1 MGQTW
6 LPLHIRMGKEGS
18 NYKNSL
24 YLFSALQKYGADKF
38 QYEILVQC
46 RDQESA
52 DYLEEHFISQYDSRN
67 PQIGYNLKEG
77 GSAGRHSDETKKK
90 ISDSL
95 KAKVWSPQ
103 ALLGRSM
110 AGKQWAGR
118 KRGPMTAEH
127 KLMVIKTLKPGSFI
141 GHHHS
146 ENALTKMSEATK
158 KAWCS
163 GAHTPES
170 IRQSAETR
178 KMDSEREQNIV
189 RDYQQ
194 GATIESIEKKF
205 GTSRGSIY
213 RILKRNNISRER
225 DHKNWTGKE
234 HSEETKQKMAEAR
247 KRYWDAKKA
256 DKSGTSDPER

>member
-24 YLFSALQKYGADKF
+24 YLYGAIQKHGVDKF

-52 DYLEEHFISQYDSRN
+52 DYLEEYFINQYDSRN
-67 PQIGYNLKEG
+67 HQIGYNLKEG
-77 GSAGRHSDETKKK
+77 GSAGRHSDETRKK

-95 KAKVWSPQ
+95 KAKIWSPQ
-103 ALLGRSM
+103 ALLGRSI
-110 AGKQWAGR
+110 AGKLWKGR
-118 KRGPMTAEH
+118 KRGPHTNERKVHISEFMKDWHDQNTHPMLGKE
-127 KLMVIKTLKPGSFI
+127 
-141 GHHHS
+141 HS
-146 ENALTKMSEATK
+146 EETKLKISEASKGRVFSQDSIK
-158 KAWCS
+158 KRSEA
-163 GAHTPES
+163 
-170 IRQSAETR
+170 R
-178 KMDSEREQNIV
+178 KMDVGREQSIV
-189 RDYQQ
+189 QAYQQ
-194 GATIESIEKKF
+194 GKTIESIEEEF

-234 HSEETKQKMAEAR
+234 HSEETKQKMAESR
-247 KRYWDAKKA
+247 KKYWENKK
-256 DKSGTSDPER
+256 SEP